1 MDIDRRA
8 LYNSLRMNWL
18 IDPSLEVD
26 DWQVEN
32 YRDMSMPLLC
42 SRLREFGLDF
52 DKDSFCSI
60 AEGYDT
66 PEELTE
72 SLIDQEQVTPEI
84 EDRIYLLV
92 FELWRRL
99 ETGKPCL
106 SVFCD
111 ELDHQIFLYDRQQAQ
126 EVEEIQDVLSNL
138 QVILDENTDQ
148 GADPIEVLHS
158 INKGCANDIETFLYD
173 FITEQVDNHNFSYA
187 SELLDGF
194 IDYVDDDKWFELLRV
209 RALTDSDPESAAI
222 LVQQLAEEATL
233 ENDLQFN
240 LELLSEMVQDGD
252 VDSFRELVI
261 QTSQLLEREEDFQDL
276 LTVCLDYYS
285 CQDQE
290 EEEHQIL
297 MIIDN
302 RSKNTISNPFSKED
316 QDLESLLSVV
326 NRT

>member
-1 MDIDRRA
+1 MDIDKRA

-18 IDPSLEVD
+18 IDPSIEVD

-32 YRDMSMPLLC
+32 YRDMSMPLMF
-42 SRLREFGLDF
+42 SKLRGFGFDF
-52 DKDSFCSI
+52 HKESFCSV

-66 PEELTE
+66 PEELTD
-72 SLIDQEQVTPEI
+72 SLVDQEQVSPEI

-99 ETGKPCL
+99 ETDKPCL

-111 ELDHQIFLYDRQQAQ
+111 ELDHQIFLYDRHQAQ
-126 EVEEIQDVLSNL
+126 DVEEIQDVLANL
-138 QVILDENTDQ
+138 QVILDENADQ

-158 INKGCANDIETFLYD
+158 VNKGCANDIETFLYD

-194 IDYVDDDKWFELLRV
+194 IDYVEDDKWFEFLRV
-209 RALTDSDPESAAI
+209 RILTHSDPESAAI
-222 LVQQLAEEATL
+222 LVQQLAEEASV

-252 VDSFRELVI
+252 AESFRDLVL
-261 QTSQLLEREEDFQDL
+261 QTSDLLESEEDFQDL

-290 EEEHQIL
+290 EEEQQL
-297 MIIDN
+297 MAIIEH
-302 RSKNTISNPFSKED
+302 RSKNAMTSPFNKED
-316 QDLESLLSVV
+316 LDLEKLFSIVK
-326 NRT
+326 